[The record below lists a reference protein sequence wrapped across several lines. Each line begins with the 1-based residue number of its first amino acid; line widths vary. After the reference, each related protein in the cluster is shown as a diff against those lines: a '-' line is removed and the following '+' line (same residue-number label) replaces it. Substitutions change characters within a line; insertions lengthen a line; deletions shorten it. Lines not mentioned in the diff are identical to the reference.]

1 MADKKTTL
9 AELEKILEENDLPI
23 DILPNGEIRVREGAQ
38 KFTIG
43 DYTLEVHPG
52 GRYWI
57 RNKEG
62 EGSEVSQKSV
72 EKMFK
77 RLFEENFI
85 I

>member
-1 MADKKTTL
+1 MADKGNL
-9 AELEKILEENDLPI
+9 DNVSNVADVE
-23 DILPNGEIRVREGAQ
+23 
-38 KFTIG
+38 FTIG
-43 DYTLEVHPG
+43 NYTLEVHPG

-62 EGSEVSQKSV
+62 EGSEVSRESV

>member
-1 MADKKTTL
+1 MNKSTSL
-9 AELEKILEENDLPI
+9 QGGDLSNI
-23 DILPNGEIRVREGAQ
+23 SDVE
-38 KFTIG
+38 FTIG

-62 EGSEVSQKSV
+62 EGSEVGQKAV

-77 RLFEENFI
+77 KLFEENFI